1 MRKKFT
7 KAIKAMINKKTGTR
21 VISFILFLVFAFSA
35 VPPIVYAE
43 VGEALKNIDS
53 ASDSSSESQAALPTD
68 VDAPIYEVTSL
79 REESAKHF
87 RLPDGSYVAAQ
98 YAYPVHYED
107 ENGVMQEID
116 NLLHDGNGVYTNDS
130 ARIKFAKKIT
140 GNSELFTL
148 HEKNTKMTFS
158 LVGAE
163 KGTAGVVYNNVDD
176 DSLDELQKMMF
187 VKNISARIV
196 YPEILDG
203 VDVEYVVYSSN
214 VKENIIVKERG
225 DIYSYSF
232 NLKLNGLSAEL
243 LENGDVEITNTK
255 TGEIQY
261 VIPAPVVY
269 DANGLYAEAEH
280 AYYTL
285 DEKNQSGAYVLTV
298 TVSSEWMNADSRAFP
313 VVVDPAVYASNSNV
327 LDTSIF
333 SSNPTASYGND
344 TLIDVF
350 TDSAHCY
357 WKTTVLPYLPPSAY
371 ITNASITIRSGWT
384 DGDYVAAYEVLTDWN
399 ESLTWNQYSS
409 TTNPKGQ
416 LGTDIIDYNLLRSG
430 FYTWNITPLVEKW
443 YSGTNYGV
451 AFNSPPGV
459 TAGVSMCSSEDSVAA
474 DRPYLIIK
482 YVDMKGVEDYLPY
495 SSHHAGIAGAGSVNM
510 ATGQLTLAIPTLSTT
525 DSLMPYTPT
534 LVYNSALSGKIYNYD
549 NAETA
554 NTNAYMPYGFKL
566 NVCETVLGYHLT
578 DNKGVVHYYYVYA
591 DADGTEH
598 AFFASAADSSVYVDE
613 DGMQKTLRV
622 TDDDSI
628 EITDDTKQTRV
639 FTKKTSDSNIG
650 DFAWYLTKIVDK
662 SGNEIIFTYDSA
674 LKPTQ
679 ISIKPNGLSKIDF
692 LNLYYYSTGKLRMI
706 YNSTS
711 KDAVVFRY
719 SSTYSGAISTTS
731 QNYLRQIDYAHGNSS
746 VTLTNWQN
754 FANSASTLTNITLDA
769 TASYE
774 YNSTGYMTSAADNL
788 AGQEFN
794 YIWSSKKLTELIQ
807 YAGTTRGQC
816 EQYSYNVGYT
826 DVKNTGND
834 DILGTTDDIYTR
846 YVLDEN
852 GRSRSVYSY
861 AKSGTEIYSAV
872 TGKYE
877 TQANV
882 KNNLKERTDF
892 GGNAVN
898 FLLNGDFEENSSLTS
913 FSHWMLSGGV
923 SGEQGSSVF
932 GEDGYYSL
940 KFTPAANTT
949 ASITQYVSLKAGKYT
964 LSMPYATQNAKNVT
978 GLVSISSTAGSGFTH
993 TEHIS
998 VNENGTNGINAT
1010 LSTSFTVASYTGG
1023 GDKLKITI
1031 QFTAGAS
1038 VTSGM
1043 TVRLDNVMLENNIGA
1058 SPFSL
1063 VSYGSFDASGLNSAG
1078 TATAL
1083 SSYWKTQSE
1092 GAPATASGDV
1102 NFGTSAKVTGQIDAA
1117 RYVKQRAYEIS
1128 ETELDNFEW
1137 YGSSYANAGEDYI
1150 VSGFALAENAVSSPN
1165 AAFRIRVDVI
1175 YYQRGYATE
1184 VTVSHYFDFLPSC
1197 EGWQFTG
1204 GSFSTE
1210 YVPVDEDDYWDYSC
1224 VKAIDIYCE
1233 YSYQPTGYAL
1243 FDNISLV
1250 NASSRSV
1257 EKYHYYSSG
1266 TSDGL
1271 LAYKENL
1278 FYTEYYEYD
1287 ENRNLSRVANNRGEI
1302 VDYTYDSKNRVDRV
1316 IISEFTYNGHTDYPF
1331 FASNPDALITD
1342 TPKIATKYIYDSY
1355 GLVTCEDT
1363 YKIDELTLRDQR
1375 FTELI
1380 TSYDYNVTP
1389 GSKIFGSLEIEISGI
1404 DVKTQYFYDE
1414 TDGKLLASVN
1424 PTAQNGICYRYDE
1437 MGNLVTVLPAYYETD
1452 TSYGEITTVEN
1463 VSYTYN
1469 SKNLLSTITTKSTV
1483 YSFTYDKF
1491 GNPTSVKAGDNS
1503 IASYTYNGRNGKLNK
1518 VTYGNGFSVDYVYND
1533 IELLKEIWYN
1543 YSDGTRELA
1552 YEYEYTAYGQVY
1564 KFTDNA
1570 SERTTIYKYDS
1581 NKRLV
1586 GFAEYESA
1594 EQNEPLYHDFSA
1606 NVFYNDKGEL
1616 SSVYYRLNDLS
1627 GAAFVIGTYFYDY
1640 ESDGRISS
1648 VDIDTEATAGD
1659 ERYTYDHYNRV
1670 SSITTSHASQSNS
1683 SSVFENRVDFTFME
1697 GEIYKTSLW
1706 VEDYVSTVN
1715 GTAITYTHTYDSNGN
1730 ITKIEYSTGE
1740 EIRYEYDYLG
1750 QLRQEDNELLGKT
1763 YVYDYDTAGNL
1774 TSKKTYTYS
1783 SDINNATLLS
1793 TQIYGYATSGWKDML
1808 TSFGGASI
1816 TYDEIGNP
1824 INYYTGQVFSWSGRD
1839 LAGVVDGSDTYS
1851 FIYNDQGIR
1860 TSKTKNGVTTTYYLN
1875 GSQIMAEETSG
1886 NIIVYIY
1893 DASGT
1898 PIGMQYRGANYSSS
1912 KWDIYW
1918 YEKNLFGDIV
1928 AVYKHNGTK
1937 LISYTYDAW
1946 GNFTTTYHNSG
1957 ASTTATNNPFTYRGY
1972 YYDSDL
1978 ELYYLQTRYYDSTT
1992 GRFINADG
2000 VGYLGENKDINS
2012 YNIYAYCSNNPIMF
2026 VDPTGHGIILTLLG
2040 AFVLGGVISGGID
2053 AGMQLYENGGDW
2065 SEVKWSSVVN
2075 SFVVGGAVSA
2085 STLAGAYYLGPIIA
2099 GTGTVSASSAA
2110 TAFAASVGFSATAGA
2125 VGFVAQEIGA
2135 GRGDEL
2141 TFGSVIGHAGIVA
2154 FEGAYSFGIGG
2165 MLGSI
2170 GTIGGKGKKFT
2181 KEWVKKTVLGQ
2192 EFLQPIKYALD
2203 RFRKE
2208 LWG

>member
-53 ASDSSSESQAALPTD
+53 ASDSSFEGQAALPTD

-116 NLLHDGNGVYTNDS
+116 NFLHDGNGVYTNDS

-163 KGTAGVVYNNVDD
+163 KGTAGVVYNNGEDN
-176 DSLDELQKMMF
+176 SLTELQKMMF

-232 NLKLNGLSAEL
+232 NLKLNGLTAEL

-298 TVSSEWMNADSRAFP
+298 TVSSEWMNADGRAFP

-357 WKTTVLPYLPPSAY
+357 WKTTVLPYLPASAY
-371 ITNASITIRSGWT
+371 ITNASITIRSNWT

-409 TTNPKGQ
+409 TTSPKGK
-416 LGTDIIDYNLLRSG
+416 LGTDIIDYNLIKRD

-451 AFNSPPGV
+451 AFNTPPGV
-459 TAGVSMCSSEDSVAA
+459 TAGVSMCSSEDPVAA
-474 DRPYLIIK
+474 DRPCLIIK

-639 FTKKTSDSNIG
+639 FTKKTSDSTIG

-674 LKPTQ
+674 LKPTK

-706 YNSTS
+706 YNPTS

-746 VTLTNWQN
+746 VTLTNWQS

-846 YVLDEN
+846 YALDEN

-913 FSHWMLSGGV
+913 FSHWTLSGGV
-923 SGEQGSSVF
+923 SGEEGSSVF

-978 GLVSISSTAGSGFTH
+978 GKVSISSTAGSGFTH

-1010 LSTSFTVASYTGG
+1010 LSTTFTVASYTGG

-1102 NFGTSAKVTGQIDAA
+1102 NFGTSAKVTGKIDAA

-1302 VDYTYDSKNRVDRV
+1302 VDYVYDSKNRVIRIV
-1316 IISEFTYNGHTDYPF
+1316 TEEFTYNGHTDYPF

-1342 TPKIATKYIYDSY
+1342 TPKIATEYTYDSY

-1363 YKIDELTLRDQR
+1363 YKIDNTGSKDP
-1375 FTELI
+1375 TVNELI
-1380 TSYDYNVTP
+1380 TLYDYNVTS
-1389 GSKIFGSLEIEISGI
+1389 GSKIFGSLKSETSGI
-1404 DVKTQYFYDE
+1404 DVTTQYFYDE

-1437 MGNLVTVLPAYYETD
+1437 MDNLVTVLPAYYETD

-1463 VSYTYN
+1463 VSYAYN

-1543 YSDGTRELA
+1543 YSDGTRTLA

-1570 SERTTIYKYDS
+1570 SERTTVYKYDI
-1581 NKRLV
+1581 NGQLV
-1586 GFAEYESA
+1586 DFVEYD
-1594 EQNEPLYHDFSA
+1594 NGDFYHDFSA
-1606 NVFYNDKGEL
+1606 NLFYNDRGE
-1616 SSVYYRLNDLS
+1616 VIRVNYRINDLS
-1627 GAAFVIGTYFYDY
+1627 GAAFVIGTYSYDY

-1774 TSKKTYTYS
+1774 TSKKTYTYT

-1824 INYYTGQVFSWSGRD
+1824 LNYYTGQVFSWQGRD
-1839 LAGVVDGSDTYS
+1839 LAGVVDGSDTYT
-1851 FIYNDQGIR
+1851 FVYNDQGIR

-1886 NIIVYIY
+1886 NITVYIY

-1992 GRFINADG
+1992 GRFISPDDESVITATPNALTDKNLYAYCDNNPVMRVDRDGEFWFGALVGAIVNVAASATVAWLNGEDYTWKDVLVDG
-2000 VGYLGENKDINS
+2000 VSGALSGALSFTKVKIVGQTVLNGAISGLSSVASDIVNDREVNFTRVINATALGAATGYLGGPGMRANS
-2012 YNIYAYCSNNPIMF
+2012 VIKKITAPIAKQSVKSFARSSFLGASGMYAY
-2026 VDPTGHGIILTLLG
+2026 D
-2040 AFVLGGVISGGID
+2040 
-2053 AGMQLYENGGDW
+2053 Y
-2065 SEVKWSSVVN
+2065 VN
-2075 SFVVGGAVSA
+2075 
-2085 STLAGAYYLGPIIA
+2085 
-2099 GTGTVSASSAA
+2099 
-2110 TAFAASVGFSATAGA
+2110 
-2125 VGFVAQEIGA
+2125 
-2135 GRGDEL
+2135 R
-2141 TFGSVIGHAGIVA
+2141 
-2154 FEGAYSFGIGG
+2154 
-2165 MLGSI
+2165 
-2170 GTIGGKGKKFT
+2170 
-2181 KEWVKKTVLGQ
+2181 
-2192 EFLQPIKYALD
+2192 
-2203 RFRKE
+2203 
-2208 LWG
+2208 

>member
-53 ASDSSSESQAALPTD
+53 ASDSSFEGQAALPTD

-116 NLLHDGNGVYTNDS
+116 NFLHDGNGVYTNDS

-163 KGTAGVVYNNVDD
+163 KGTAGVVYNNGEDN
-176 DSLDELQKMMF
+176 SLTELQKMMF

-232 NLKLNGLSAEL
+232 NLKLNGLTAEL

-298 TVSSEWMNADSRAFP
+298 TVSSEWMNADGRAFP

-357 WKTTVLPYLPPSAY
+357 WKTTVLPYLPASAY
-371 ITNASITIRSGWT
+371 ITNASITIRSNWT

-409 TTNPKGQ
+409 TTSPKGK
-416 LGTDIIDYNLLRSG
+416 LGTDIIDYNLIKRD

-451 AFNSPPGV
+451 AFNTPPGV
-459 TAGVSMCSSEDSVAA
+459 TAGVSMCSSEDPVAA
-474 DRPYLIIK
+474 DRPCLIIK

-639 FTKKTSDSNIG
+639 FTKKTSDSTIG

-674 LKPTQ
+674 LKPTK

-706 YNSTS
+706 YNPTS

-746 VTLTNWQN
+746 VTLTNWQS

-846 YVLDEN
+846 YALDEN

-913 FSHWMLSGGV
+913 FSHWTLSGGV
-923 SGEQGSSVF
+923 SGEEGSSVF

-978 GLVSISSTAGSGFTH
+978 GKVSISSTAGSGFTH

-1010 LSTSFTVASYTGG
+1010 LSTTFTVASYTGG

-1102 NFGTSAKVTGQIDAA
+1102 NFGTSAKVTGKIDAA

-1302 VDYTYDSKNRVDRV
+1302 VDYVYDSKNRVIRIV
-1316 IISEFTYNGHTDYPF
+1316 TEEFTYNGHTDYPF

-1342 TPKIATKYIYDSY
+1342 TPKIATEYTYDSY

-1363 YKIDELTLRDQR
+1363 YKIDNTGSKDP
-1375 FTELI
+1375 TVNELI
-1380 TSYDYNVTP
+1380 TLYDYNVTS
-1389 GSKIFGSLEIEISGI
+1389 GSKIFGSLKSETSGI
-1404 DVKTQYFYDE
+1404 DVTTQYFYDE

-1437 MGNLVTVLPAYYETD
+1437 MDNLVTVLPAYYETD

-1463 VSYTYN
+1463 VSYAYN

-1543 YSDGTRELA
+1543 YSDGTRTLA

-1570 SERTTIYKYDS
+1570 SERTTVYKYDI
-1581 NKRLV
+1581 NGQLV
-1586 GFAEYESA
+1586 DFVEYD
-1594 EQNEPLYHDFSA
+1594 NGDFYHDFSA
-1606 NVFYNDKGEL
+1606 NLFYNDRGE
-1616 SSVYYRLNDLS
+1616 VIRVNYRINDLS
-1627 GAAFVIGTYFYDY
+1627 GAAFVIGTYSYDY

-1774 TSKKTYTYS
+1774 TSKKTYTYT

-1824 INYYTGQVFSWSGRD
+1824 LNYYTGQVFSWQGRD
-1839 LAGVVDGSDTYS
+1839 LAGVVDGSDTYT
-1851 FIYNDQGIR
+1851 FVYNDQGIR

-1886 NIIVYIY
+1886 NITVYIY

-1937 LISYTYDAW
+1937 LISYTYDTW

-1992 GRFINADG
+1992 GRFISPDDESVITATPNALTDKNLYAYCDNNPVMRVDRDGEFWFGALVGAIVNVAASATVAWLNGEDYTWKDVLVDG
-2000 VGYLGENKDINS
+2000 VSGALSGALSFTKVKIVGQTVLNGAISGLSSVASDIVNDREVNFTRVINATALGAATGYLGGPGMRANS
-2012 YNIYAYCSNNPIMF
+2012 VIKKITAPIAKQSVKSFARSSFLGASGMYAY
-2026 VDPTGHGIILTLLG
+2026 D
-2040 AFVLGGVISGGID
+2040 
-2053 AGMQLYENGGDW
+2053 Y
-2065 SEVKWSSVVN
+2065 VN
-2075 SFVVGGAVSA
+2075 
-2085 STLAGAYYLGPIIA
+2085 
-2099 GTGTVSASSAA
+2099 
-2110 TAFAASVGFSATAGA
+2110 
-2125 VGFVAQEIGA
+2125 
-2135 GRGDEL
+2135 R
-2141 TFGSVIGHAGIVA
+2141 
-2154 FEGAYSFGIGG
+2154 
-2165 MLGSI
+2165 
-2170 GTIGGKGKKFT
+2170 
-2181 KEWVKKTVLGQ
+2181 
-2192 EFLQPIKYALD
+2192 
-2203 RFRKE
+2203 
-2208 LWG
+2208 